1 MKELKFII
9 KNIKR
14 LESLKVED
22 LEMVSGIYG
31 NLSDIFCL
39 NDLLLTGFPFTLY
52 KILNKDNY
60 KRILF
65 FDKEINLYSFDKTSI
80 NSLYDKNKNKI
91 SLVDGPLGKVDF
103 LNRSFF
109 EKNNNNISILEFL
122 DDILTDNIKTAIIF
136 ENIEDFESSHI
147 KLIKDKLSKLPY
159 KTSIESKCIFL
170 FKNENISKIEAFI
183 KRNNL
188 DNLFFSNENG
198 LTNLHYLDNP
208 NTNEISNLI
217 NHLRITSQL
226 QIDIMLIK
234 KVSSILSEQKYKLKV
249 YCNKLLKL
257 KKLDIETIQILQK
270 ESFIKTKNLSEN
282 IIEMLEI

>member
-1 MKELKFII
+1 MKELNLII

-14 LESLKVED
+14 LESLKIED

-39 NDLLLTGFPFTLY
+39 NDLLITDFSFTLY
-52 KILNKDNY
+52 KILKRESY

-65 FDKEINLYSFDKTSI
+65 FDKDINLHSFDKTSI
-80 NSLYDKNKNKI
+80 KSLYDKNKSEI
-91 SLVDGPLGKVDF
+91 TLMEGPLGKVDF
-103 LNRSFF
+103 LNRAFF
-109 EKNNNNISILEFL
+109 GKNNNNISILEFL
-122 DDILTDNIKTAIIF
+122 EDILTDNIKTAIIF

-147 KLIKDKLSKLPY
+147 KLIKDKLLKLPY
-159 KTSIESKCIFL
+159 KTSIESRCIFL
-170 FKNENISKIEAFI
+170 FKNENISKIETFI

-188 DNLFFSNENG
+188 EHFFFNNENG

-208 NTNEISNLI
+208 NINEISNLI
-217 NHLRITSQL
+217 NHLRITSKL
-226 QIDIMLIK
+226 DIDIMLIK
-234 KVSSILSEQKYKLKV
+234 KFSSILFEQKYKLKV

-257 KKLDIETIQILQK
+257 KKLDLETIQILQK
-270 ESFIKTKNLSEN
+270 ESFIKTKNLSED

>member
-1 MKELKFII
+1 MKELNLII

-14 LESLKVED
+14 LESLKIED

-39 NDLLLTGFPFTLY
+39 NDLLLTDFSFTLY
-52 KILNKDNY
+52 KILKRENY

-65 FDKEINLYSFDKTSI
+65 FDKDINLHSFDKTSI
-80 NSLYDKNKNKI
+80 KSLYDKNKSEI
-91 SLVDGPLGKVDF
+91 TLMDGPLGKVDF

-109 EKNNNNISILEFL
+109 GKNNNNISILEFL
-122 DDILTDNIKTAIIF
+122 EDILTDNIKTAIIF
-136 ENIEDFESSHI
+136 ENIEDFESNNI

-159 KTSIESKCIFL
+159 KTSIESRCIFL
-170 FKNENISKIEAFI
+170 FKNENISKIETFI

-188 DNLFFSNENG
+188 EHFFFNNENG

-208 NTNEISNLI
+208 NINEISNLI
-217 NHLRITSQL
+217 NHLRITSKL
-226 QIDIMLIK
+226 DIDIMLIK
-234 KVSSILSEQKYKLKV
+234 KFSSILFEQKYKLKV

-257 KKLDIETIQILQK
+257 KKLDLETIQILQK
-270 ESFIKTKNLSEN
+270 ESFIKTKNLSED